1 MTRGLMR
8 SRGTFIT
15 VRTLLD
21 SSINMHHDTYHL
33 MMWITEG
40 LLFRTVLL
48 ARNLAVAMVTM
59 MMMVVMVT
67 VMMMA
72 VTVTARPPLL
82 VQDAHGVEH
91 QQPRLQQA
99 GEAHPRLAQVPP
111 GQPAPRPS

>member
-48 ARNLAVAMVTM
+48 ARNLAVAMVTV

-67 VMMMA
+67 VIITDGA
-72 VTVTARPPLL
+72 ATS
-82 VQDAHGVEH
+82 
-91 QQPRLQQA
+91 PRA
-99 GEAHPRLAQVPP
+99 GRTW
-111 GQPAPRPS
+111 R